1 MVPSEKSTLSL
12 LRRFWDGFASRH
24 WRFFTLGLACMG
36 LVAATTAAYALF
48 IQWVTDLLAVRD
60 GSFLWVLPMVLTIT
74 LIRGGSIYFQNV
86 LTNVAVLRS
95 LRDMQSVLFSH
106 LLNADLAQVERQPP
120 GKILTRFTN
129 DFVVVREMLWRAT
142 TGIRDSAQIIAL
154 TATMIYFDWV
164 LTLLVL
170 VVYPVAAIPITKIG
184 KKLRSAS
191 LDTQNHLGE
200 MTAVLHE
207 SLSGARMVKTF
218 RLENFE
224 KSRAAG
230 QFQKMYSLYLTIV
243 RNRSRLDPVM
253 EVLGGIAVGGVIA
266 VGGMRVVDGSSSI
279 GELVGFIA
287 ALLLLAPALR
297 AIGTLNNVL
306 QEGLAAVDRIFEILD
321 EPSTIRDAGNAREL
335 DLRDG
340 RIQLAHVDFGYDAD
354 NLVLTD
360 FSITVEPGTTV
371 ALVGPS
377 GAGKSTVLN
386 LIPRLYDAKAGH
398 VKIDGQDVRGVTL
411 ASLRDA
417 IALVSQDVILFNDT
431 VRANIALGR
440 LDATDAEIEAAA
452 RSAAAHEF
460 IEALPEGFDTV
471 VGERGL
477 KLSGG
482 QRQRIAIARAMLK
495 DPKILLLDEA
505 TSALDTESE
514 MRVQEAL
521 DRLRA
526 GRTTL
531 VIAHRLSTVR
541 DADKIYVIDEGH
553 VREEGDHERLLA
565 TDGLY
570 ANLSKLQFRS
580 LDAPM
585 TSASN
590 QNGQPSDADRDDG
603 DGDEA
608 EQARRE
614 AETG

>member
-1 MVPSEKSTLSL
+1 
-12 LRRFWDGFASRH
+12 
-24 WRFFTLGLACMG
+24 MG
-36 LVAATTAAYALF
+36 LVATTTAAYALF
-48 IQWVTDLLAVRD
+48 IQWVTDLLKDQD
-60 GSFLWVLPMVLTIT
+60 GSFLWVLPMALTIT
-74 LIRGGSIYFQNV
+74 FIRGGSFYFQNV

-95 LRDMQSVLFSH
+95 LRDFQSALFSH
-106 LLNADLAQVERQPP
+106 LMNADLAQTERQPP

-129 DFVVVREMLWRAT
+129 DFVVIREMVWRAA
-142 TGIRDSAQIIAL
+142 TGVRDSLQIVGL
-154 TATMIYFDWV
+154 TATMLYFDWV
-164 LTLLVL
+164 LTLMVF
-170 VVYPVAAIPITKIG
+170 VAYPIAFIPIINIG
-184 KKLRSAS
+184 KRLRSAS

-218 RLENFE
+218 RLESYE
-224 KSRAAG
+224 KSRAAS
-230 QFQKMYSLYLTIV
+230 QFQKMYALYLTIV
-243 RNRSRLDPVM
+243 RNRSRLDPFM
-253 EVLGGIAVGGVIA
+253 EVIGGIAVAGVIGL
-266 VGGMRVVDGSSSI
+266 GGLHVVEGTTTL
-279 GELVGFIA
+279 GELMGFIA
-287 ALLLLAPALR
+287 ALMLLAPSLR
-297 AIGTLNNVL
+297 AIGTLNNVV
-306 QEGLAAVDRIFEILD
+306 QEGLAAVIRSFEILD

-335 DLRDG
+335 QLRDG
-340 RIQLAHVDFGYDAD
+340 RIQLSHVDFGYDAD

-460 IEALPEGFDTV
+460 IEALPEGYDTI
-471 VGERGL
+471 VGERGM

-482 QRQRIAIARAMLK
+482 QRQRIAIARAVLK

-505 TSALDTESE
+505 TSALDAESE

-553 VREEGDHERLLA
+553 VREEGDHEKLLA

-580 LDAPM
+580 LDAPI

-590 QNGQPSDADRDDG
+590 QNGHSSDSDEEDG
-603 DGDEA
+603 DDNGDRPG
-608 EQARRE
+608 QVRRE